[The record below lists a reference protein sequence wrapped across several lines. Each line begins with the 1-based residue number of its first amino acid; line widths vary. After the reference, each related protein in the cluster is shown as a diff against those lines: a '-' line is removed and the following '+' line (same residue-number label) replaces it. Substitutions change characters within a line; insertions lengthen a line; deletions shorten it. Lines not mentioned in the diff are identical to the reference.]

1 MDSIFTTTSI
11 IGARS
16 LTFGFGMAGR
26 DGSVWSLTAAA
37 GTAGCTQP
45 RAQAYKVH
53 GAANAAN
60 VWPSSS
66 TDCSP
71 G

>member
-1 MDSIFTTTSI
+1 MDSILTTTGI

-45 RAQAYKVH
+45 RVQAYKVH

-66 TDCSP
+66 PDCSP